1 MAPMGNKGLATLR
14 TEIATDD
21 TLPAPATEALGLLGS
36 EIARLEAR
44 LAVIDKQLMARHKAD
59 PDCRR
64 LSAIP
69 GVGPI
74 GAISFALRVDAG
86 QFKSGR
92 HFAARLGLV
101 PRETSTGGKQRLA
114 GISRA
119 GNERLRQL
127 LVLGAT
133 AVIRFAKPGR
143 PGVSAWL
150 VRLPERKPRKLVA
163 IALANK
169 MARIIWARL
178 TRGEDYRPA
187 KPIAV

>member
-1 MAPMGNKGLATLR
+1 M
-14 TEIATDD
+14 
-21 TLPAPATEALGLLGS
+21 LGS
-36 EIARLEAR
+36 EIDRLETR
-44 LAVIDKQLMARHKAD
+44 LAVIDKQLMAQHKAD
-59 PDCRR
+59 PNCRR

-74 GAISFALRVDAG
+74 GAISFALRVDAS

-92 HFAARLGLV
+92 HFAAWLGLV
-101 PRETSTGGKQRLA
+101 PREISTGGKQRLA

-150 VRLPERKPRKLVA
+150 LKLLERKPRKLVA

-169 MARIIWARL
+169 MARIIWAML

-187 KPIAV
+187 KPVAV